1 MNWAEL
7 FGEHSQILLLTSF
20 DQVYDLGVKLNHIF
34 CHSWDN
40 LANLLGIL
48 IFVWFLFTT
57 IFF

>member
-40 LANLLGIL
+40 LALGIL
-48 IFVWFLFTT
+48 ICVWFIFTT